1 MTVTTLTDLRV
12 ALRPFGRADVTADYI
27 GWLNDPAVVRYSN
40 QRFRRHDRES
50 CLMYF
55 ASFAGTANRFLS
67 IVDRDTGR
75 AVGTMTAYLSPH
87 HGTADVGIML
97 GASEAR
103 GRGLGLA
110 AWTLL
115 VDGLLA
121 EPDIRKVT
129 AGTLAC
135 NHAMIALAER
145 SGMTLEGRRI
155 GQEIVEGA
163 PTDILLFGKFADG
176 SAGDV

>member
-1 MTVTTLTDLRV
+1 MTFPTLIGPRV
-12 ALRPFGRADVTADYI
+12 ELRPFGRADMTDDYI

-40 QRFRRHDRES
+40 QRFRRHDRET

-67 IVDRDTGR
+67 IVDRESGC
-75 AVGTMTAYLSPH
+75 AIGTMTVYRSLH

-97 GASEAR
+97 GAAQAR

-110 AWTLL
+110 AWSLL
-115 VDGLLA
+115 SDALLA

-135 NHAMIALAER
+135 NYAMIALAER

-155 GQEIVEGA
+155 AQEIVEGQ
-163 PTDILLFGKFADG
+163 PTDILLFGRFDDA
-176 SAGDV
+176 

>member
-1 MTVTTLTDLRV
+1 MTFATLIGPRV
-12 ALRPFGRADVTADYI
+12 ELRPFARGDVTTDYI

-40 QRFRRHDRES
+40 QRFRRQDRES
-50 CLMYF
+50 CLFYF
-55 ASFAGTANRFLS
+55 ASFAGTPNRFLS
-67 IVDRDTGR
+67 IIDHETGC

-115 VDGLLA
+115 VDGLLG
-121 EPDIRKVT
+121 EPGIRKVT

-135 NHAMIALAER
+135 NLAMVALAER

-155 GQEIVEGA
+155 GQEIVEGQ
-163 PTDILLFGKFADG
+163 PTDILLFGRFG
-176 SAGDV
+176 EV